1 MYFVVNERHRP
12 GTYNAPRH
20 SEEEETR
27 RRAVNIDVHE
37 RYYAA
42 LVRYAEDEPR
52 ISIKPKEDQF
62 FPTTLTI
69 YVDGGHE
76 WAYVTWAGFGQEDRR
91 PIEEWRGHV
100 VLRASTEEA
109 QYELLD
115 MRNLD
120 YNVFKYGDAQARI
133 VINAVKAHIE
143 SGFAE
148 PVKVSSNIGF
158 QI

>member
-1 MYFVVNERHRP
+1 VYFEVNDRP
-12 GTYNAPRH
+12 RPLYSAPRH
-20 SEEEETR
+20 SEEEEAR
-27 RRAVNIDVHE
+27 RRAVNLDVHE

-42 LVRYAEDEPR
+42 LVQYAEDEPR
-52 ISIKPKEDQF
+52 ISIKPKNDLFQ
-62 FPTTLTI
+62 TTLVI

-100 VLRASTEEA
+100 VLSASTEQA

-120 YNVFKYGDAQARI
+120 YNIFKYGDAQARI

-148 PVKVSSNIGF
+148 PVKVSGSIGF